1 MPHPFFEVTVYPMH
15 RPEASALLD
24 ELANAFA
31 NGNAIDLIYQQCGD
45 NLPALFLGQAHP
57 LIWKEALQ
65 NLSSRGFLRKL
76 LDLVQPQFGNSV
88 QMQKVIRDVINA
100 ESAEEVTFIS
110 QEMLILDRV
119 ELRNRLK
126 ELAADT
132 NPVKVLLVRGSAKTG
147 KTWGRHIFE
156 RFATDQAAPSVYI
169 YPEIAVTVS
178 DLIDQLFAA
187 LGAMEEIPPA
197 FTTDEAWYRKVCAK
211 LADVATKKNKR
222 LWIAVDDLGP
232 DPDGVPLMDAEV
244 KKFCDVFALN
254 MLNQT
259 FRNNF
264 RLMLIHYPEG
274 SPPTKWKREFW
285 TEDRTSD
292 ADVQP
297 KHIVEV
303 LKKWATSRDQTMV
316 EDQLTIMANE
326 VIAAAEAP
334 IPATNNNEAP
344 PRLQRIHD
352 ELKNKLASLESKPR

>member
-1 MPHPFFEVTVYPMH
+1 MPHPFFDVTIYPMH

-65 NLSSRGFLRKL
+65 NLTSRGFLRKL
-76 LDLVQPQFGNSV
+76 LDLVQPQFQNSV
-88 QMQKVIRDVINA
+88 QMQKVIREVINA

-110 QEMLILDRV
+110 QEMLVLDRT

-126 ELAADT
+126 ELASDT
-132 NPVKVLLVRGSAKTG
+132 NPTKVLLVRGSAKTG

-187 LGAMEEIPPA
+187 LGAMDEIPDA

-232 DPDGVPLMDAEV
+232 DPDGAPLMDAEI

-292 ADVQP
+292 ADIQP
-297 KHIVEV
+297 KHIVEL
-303 LKKWATSRDQTMV
+303 LKKWAISRDRTIV
-316 EDQLTIMANE
+316 EDQLTQIANE
-326 VIAAAEAP
+326 VITAAEAP
-334 IPATNNNEAP
+334 AQKPNEQPP

-352 ELKNKLASLESKPR
+352 ELRSKLASLESKPQ